1 MGVTNFVGE
10 AWRAGKSFI
19 TGLNI
24 TFREMMFRP
33 AITVHYPEVKDE
45 IPAWFRGIPLQKTD
59 LLTGEYK
66 CTSCGMC
73 VEACPVNVITLE
85 WHQDPV
91 TKKKVADR
99 YAIDMSR
106 CMLCNY
112 CIEACPFDSLVM
124 GYDYELCKIDPENM
138 VYEFEDLLRL
148 GLKYSKADQPGP
160 KPKNAAPPWV
170 FHELTGATE
179 EDIQDVAGFIG
190 RPPQAKGY
198 TPTLKPQFQKP
209 AEETAQNAAHEAKA
223 PAAPATTKNTP
234 TQSAPV
240 NANPANVSAEAGPAK
255 PATAKAS
262 DTTGAEATEVRP
274 DQTVNTETGTKDG
287 EEAKQS

>member
-1 MGVTNFVGE
+1 MGVTNVVGE
-10 AWRAGKSFI
+10 AWKAGKSFV

-24 TFREMMFRP
+24 TFKEMMFRP
-33 AITVHYPEVKDE
+33 SITVHYPEEYDE

-73 VEACPVNVITLE
+73 VEACPINVITLE
-85 WHQDPV
+85 WHQDPA

-124 GYDYELCKIDPENM
+124 GYDYELCKVDPENL

-148 GLKYSKADQPGP
+148 GLKYSFAEPPGA
-160 KPKNAAPPWV
+160 KVNKTKWV

-179 EDIQDVAGFIG
+179 EDIQDQTGFLG
-190 RPPQAKGY
+190 RAPLPKGY
-198 TPTLKPQFQKP
+198 SPILKPQFAQKQEEAKAAAP
-209 AEETAQNAAHEAKA
+209 APSETKA
-223 PAAPATTKNTP
+223 PAAPVTTKATP
-234 TQSAPV
+234 TQTTP
-240 NANPANVSAEAGPAK
+240 ANPDPKNVAAEAGPAAMAA
-255 PATAKAS
+255 PKAGN
-262 DTTGAEATEVRP
+262 TTETRP
-274 DQTVNTETGTKDG
+274 DQTINTQAESKEGEGAKD
-287 EEAKQS
+287 K